1 MASRLPLPLN
11 SLRGV
16 ALGIGLAFS
25 ISTAS
30 FAACS
35 PGTAPPQKV
44 SDFMANPS
52 SLLGGGSRSSSEV
65 TSDVRDLVVSD
76 PATLPAIIGL
86 LKGSPPPSSDMQ
98 KAIGTGL
105 GLGASICIR
114 PDPTFAAEIQSQLAG
129 TNSTDAKQQYA
140 AVTGN
145 QLIGAVGGRR
155 RWWCRCRVRRRF
167 GRPGRSRCRTSPAA
181 AAFRPSPQTAFPT
194 ARPTIF
200 RAACRASA
208 RSPRSAPPRPNG

>member
-1 MASRLPLPLN
+1 MGSSLPLPLN
-11 SLRGV
+11 LLRGV
-16 ALGIGLAFS
+16 ALGLGLAVS
-25 ISTAS
+25 VSTAS

-35 PGTAPPQKV
+35 PGTAPAQKV

-129 TNSTDAKQQYA
+129 TDSTDAKQQYA

-145 QLIGAVGGRR
+145 QLIGAVGGGAGA
-155 RWWCRCRVRRRF
+155 VSGGASGGQVGALANF
-167 GRPGRSRCRTSPAA
+167 TSSGGFQPFSANSVSN
-181 AAFRPSPQTAFPT
+181 SPTNYFT
-194 ARPTIF
+194 GGVSGI
-200 RAACRASA
+200 SA
-208 RSPRSAPPRPNG
+208 VSAVSTSTP